1 MSGFVSRASIF
12 VGTPCYGGVVTH
24 IYMQSI
30 IKLMGYGSHHG
41 LTFNLGLLAHDSLI
55 TRCRNSLVA
64 AFLDASASTH
74 LMFIDADIGF
84 EPEAVERL
92 LAFDAEVAAGLYP
105 LKVIHWPQAKQRLST
120 AATPEDLAR
129 TGLNYVGVA
138 CQAADKE
145 ERNGFV
151 TGKYA
156 GTGFML
162 IKRSAIEKMVAAYP
176 ETKYSEIQTYPL
188 PKVPSR
194 NQYNLFDCVIDPDT
208 GVYLSE
214 DFSFCKHWRDCGGK
228 IWLDRESKLT
238 HVGSY
243 EFVGNASDAAAQ

>member
-1 MSGFVSRASIF
+1 MSGSVSRANVFI
-12 VGTPCYGGVVTH
+12 GTPCYGGVVTH

-30 IKLMGYGSHHG
+30 IKLMSYGSYHG
-41 LTFNLGLLAHDSLI
+41 LAFNLGLLAHDSLI
-55 TRCRNSLVA
+55 TRSRNSLVA
-64 AFLDASASTH
+64 AFLDAASSTH

-92 LAFDAEVAAGLYP
+92 IDFDVEVVAGLYP
-105 LKVIHWPQAKQRLST
+105 LKVIHWPQARQRLAT
-120 AATPEDLAR
+120 ANTPEDLAR
-129 TGLNYVGVA
+129 TGLNYVGVV
-138 CQAADKE
+138 CQDDDKE
-145 ERNGFV
+145 ERDGFV
-151 TGKYA
+151 TGKFA

-162 IKRSAIEKMVAAYP
+162 IKRSAIEKMVSAYP
-176 ETKYSEIQTYPL
+176 ETKYSEIQTYPV

-243 EFVGNASDAAAQ
+243 EFVGDASDAAAQ

>member
-1 MSGFVSRASIF
+1 LFLFWHKKTGESVFSRREVEDESVMSGFVSRASIF

-30 IKLMGYGSHHG
+30 IKLIGYGSHHG

-64 AFLDASASTH
+64 AFLDAASSTH

-92 LAFDAEVAAGLYP
+92 IGFDVEVVAGVYP
-105 LKVIHWPQAKQRLST
+105 LKVIHWPQARQRLAT
-120 AATPEDLAR
+120 ANTPEDLAR
-129 TGLNYVGVA
+129 TGLNYVGVV
-138 CQAADKE
+138 CQDDDKE
-145 ERNGFV
+145 ERDGFV

-162 IKRSAIEKMVAAYP
+162 IKRSAIEKMVSAYP
-176 ETKYSEIQTYPL
+176 ETKYNEIQTYPV
-188 PKVPSR
+188 PKVPAFTSAR
-194 NQYNLFDCVIDPDT
+194 TSPSANT
-208 GVYLSE
+208 GAIVEEKY
-214 DFSFCKHWRDCGGK
+214 
-228 IWLDRESKLT
+228 
-238 HVGSY
+238 GST
-243 EFVGNASDAAAQ
+243 EKAS